1 MPGEEDESYDDLQ
14 VELRKLRESAQVYLG
29 GKFNGTPRNSSK
41 RDVTPPQSSSSLPAP
56 QSQASRPTSSRDLG
70 GSDSLEQRVAELE
83 KRLTAAAPAAP
94 SDLTEL
100 VTAEVRNLLPSV
112 VETVK
117 KSVGASQSS
126 ANLDALQQ
134 EIEGIAQDTKDA
146 EVRLRREMSELQA
159 RTDMIQ
165 QDVRGAQGNKAA
177 QDGDLR
183 QVVADLKI
191 QVKGVATGAATEVA
205 DLRGLLESLASQMD
219 GQASEVARQVA
230 TLQSSVSSLTRQVSE
245 RRPVANGNVQAVPS
259 STELFSAVDS
269 LRDMLNE
276 QSARLDMELA
286 QSREQTENIVS
297 ELRLEFG
304 AWQQRTSDFASDT
317 RQELT
322 GLHEELNAY
331 AGLVEGAAAVQDTL
345 QQASQSLAKVQTEV
359 AAREADATRL
369 DVAINETRQTLVHG
383 LKEAWKE
390 IQATK
395 ADLRARTS
403 ESLAT
408 PEAKAS
414 TPSAKP
420 SAAPSRVG
428 EDGAPDGLSL
438 EKVVQQ
444 MEEVRKQVTR
454 MYQWVSEHVSAQGEA
469 LRQELDAKLRV
480 AVLENKRP
488 AGGETPSRS
497 LQETRAGSTSSLAV
511 EEGRT
516 ASTRGASPRSA
527 AARPARKQPGAPA
540 RAGSAARGSPAAAR
554 DGGQSPVS
562 RRVSGVLQQRGS
574 RRPGT

>member
-29 GKFNGTPRNSSK
+29 GKQFNGTPRSASK
-41 RDVTPPQSSSSLPAP
+41 RDVTPPHSSSSLPAGQTQP
-56 QSQASRPTSSRDLG
+56 SRPTSSRELG
-70 GSDSLEQRVAELE
+70 GSSSLEQRVADLE
-83 KRLTAAAPAAP
+83 RRLTAAQPAVP
-94 SDLTEL
+94 SNVSEL
-100 VTAEVRNLLPSV
+100 VKTEVSNLLPSL
-112 VETVK
+112 VETLK
-117 KSVGASQSS
+117 KSVGASKGS
-126 ANLDALQQ
+126 ANFDALQQ
-134 EIEGIAQDTKDA
+134 EIEGIAQDTKDS
-146 EVRLRREMSELQA
+146 EVRLRREFSELQA

-165 QDVRGAQGNKAA
+165 QDVRGSQGSKAA

-219 GQASEVARQVA
+219 GQASEMARQVT
-230 TLQSSVSSLTRQVSE
+230 TLQTTVSSLSRQVSE
-245 RRPVANGNVQAVPS
+245 RRPVANGNVQAAPAS
-259 STELFSAVDS
+259 PELFSAVDS
-269 LRDMLNE
+269 LREMLNE
-276 QSARLDMELA
+276 QSARLNMELT
-286 QSREQTENIVS
+286 QIREQTQNIVS
-297 ELRLEFG
+297 ELRSEFG

-322 GLHEELNAY
+322 GLHDELNAY

-345 QQASQSLAKVQTEV
+345 QQASQSLAQVQTEV

-403 ESLAT
+403 ELAT
-408 PEAKAS
+408 PEAK
-414 TPSAKP
+414 PSKP
-420 SAAPSRVG
+420 SSQALVAPSRVG
-428 EDGAPDGLSL
+428 DDAQGEEVSL
-438 EKVVQQ
+438 AQVAQQ
-444 MEEVRKQVTR
+444 MEDVRKQVVR

-480 AVLENKRP
+480 MVLENKRP

-497 LQETRAGSTSSLAV
+497 LKDGRAGSTSSLAV
-511 EEGRT
+511 EDVPT
-516 ASTRGASPRSA
+516 AAVRGASPRTA
-527 AARPARKQPGAPA
+527 AARPARKQPAA
-540 RAGSAARGSPAAAR
+540 QSRTGSAARGSVAAGR
-554 DGGQSPVS
+554 DTGQSPVS
-562 RRVSGVLQQRGS
+562 RRFSGVLQRGG
-574 RRPGT
+574 RKPGL